1 MHFNPIEV
9 EEFFL
14 SAIIQSKIMKYNL
27 LENWV
32 TEMNGGDL
40 GRLTSLYSQDAI
52 LFATFEEQPLDTP
65 DLIHGYF
72 KSFFSLEGAGVELDS
87 STVTNSELG
96 ENCCSSTGLYTFFF
110 MENGHLIRQKARFT
124 FIFTDEQPGAIL
136 HHHSSLIPS

>member
-1 MHFNPIEV
+1 
-9 EEFFL
+9 
-14 SAIIQSKIMKYNL
+14 MKYNL
-27 LENWV
+27 LEKWV

-96 ENCCSSTGLYTFFF
+96 ENCYSSTGLYTFFF
-110 MENGHLIRQKARFT
+110 MDRFF
-124 FIFTDEQPGAIL
+124 FIKKLELKETKTSMLYQLLALVASNVVISAKRGGSVMEK
-136 HHHSSLIPS
+136 